1 MSKIVDLDLLNINIQ
16 AMKGISK
23 ELCEEYNV
31 FPYDIRDNE
40 LYLASFQEL
49 SKEDIAELRFLL
61 KKNLRTCIC
70 EKTQFTNYI
79 NKYYEEIYRRS
90 IVDEFK
96 SSNSMAIEDE
106 EEEQVSGPI
115 ISLVDSILKDG
126 IVKEASDIHI
136 EPLKQN
142 VLVRYRV
149 DGVLK
154 IFSSI
159 PKNIYERITTRI
171 KVMSEMDIAC
181 KYMPQDGEIS
191 MNIGEDAYDFRIST
205 LPTINGE
212 KFVIRI
218 LRRNATLLNLE
229 RIGFKKEDHLI
240 LKNILKFKQG
250 LIIITGPTG
259 SGKTTTLY
267 SMIREL
273 NNEKRNIITVEKP
286 VECEVEGINQVSIG
300 GQGNITYGNILKN
313 VLRQDPDVI
322 MVGEIIDK
330 DTAEIAI
337 RASLTGHLV
346 LTTLH
351 TNDATTS
358 INRLINMGIDSDL
371 IKDSLVLVIAQRL
384 TRVVCESCKSTYE
397 LSDYEKNLL
406 DIESCVTAYKGFG
419 CVKCN
424 DTGYKGRTIA
434 YEIMT
439 IGKEIKNNIQKGNSD
454 ILRDISIKNGMTTID
469 DYFKTLILKGHTT
482 IEEYYSNLQ
491 VYNIEKALGVDYG
504 I

>member
-1 MSKIVDLDLLNINIQ
+1 MGEIVDLDLLNINIH
-16 AMKGISK
+16 AVNGISK
-23 ELCEEYNV
+23 VLCENYNI
-31 FPYDIRDNE
+31 FPYDVNE
-40 LYLASFQEL
+40 NEFYLASVGEL
-49 SKEDIAELRFLL
+49 TKNDITELRFLL
-61 KKNLRTCIC
+61 KKNLKTCIC
-70 EKTQFTNYI
+70 EKNQFVNYI
-79 NKYYEEIYRRS
+79 NKYYEDAYRMS
-90 IVDEFK
+90 MVDEFK
-96 SSNSMAIEDE
+96 NSSNMEVE
-106 EEEQVSGPI
+106 VKGEEQVSGPI
-115 ISLVDSILKDG
+115 ISLVDSVLKG
-126 IVKEASDIHI
+126 GVIKGASDIHI
-136 EPLKQN
+136 EPLKDK
-142 VLVRYRV
+142 VLVRYRI
-149 DGVLK
+149 DGRLK
-154 IFSSI
+154 VFSSI
-159 PKNIYERITTRI
+159 PKSIYERINTRI

-181 KYMPQDGEIS
+181 KYVPQDGEIS
-191 MNIGEDAYDFRIST
+191 MNIEGEAYDFRIST

-218 LRRNATLLNLE
+218 FRRNVSLVNMDM
-229 RIGFKKEDHLI
+229 IGFDKEDYLV

-267 SMIREL
+267 SMIKEL
-273 NNEKRNIITVEKP
+273 NNEGINIITVEKP

-300 GQGNITYGNILKN
+300 GQGNITYGSILKS

-351 TNDATTS
+351 TNDAATT
-358 INRLINMGIDSDL
+358 INRLTNMGIDSDL

-384 TRVVCESCKSTYE
+384 TRVICECCKKTYK
-397 LSDYEKNLL
+397 LSNYEKKLL
-406 DIESCVTAYKGFG
+406 CIENCVNAHKGMG

-424 DTGYKGRTIA
+424 GTGYKGRIIA

-439 IGKEIKNNIQKGNSD
+439 IGKELKNNILSGDSD
-454 ILRDISIKNGMTTID
+454 IIRDIAVKNGMTTID
-469 DYFKTLILKGHTT
+469 DYFKTLILKGYTS